1 MHHANA
7 NTLQSIHITQEEVID
22 SIKCLKIGKA
32 SGPDGIDNR
41 ILKETIYQLSY
52 PFCDLFN
59 SCLNTSKMPS
69 CWKIANVCPIFKKGD
84 PSLASNYRPISLL
97 NTIEKVF
104 ERILYK
110 HIFNFLRANSFFAPT
125 QSGFLPGDSTVN
137 QLTYMYNTFCKA
149 LDNGLEVRVVFFD
162 ISKAFDQVWHKGV
175 LCKLQ
180 QAGIRGNL
188 LSFLSNY
195 LADRKQL
202 VILPGSHSSPI
213 EILAGVPQGSIL
225 GPLMFLV
232 YINDIIADINA
243 HIHLFADDTSLFM
256 VVNSP
261 NTTATVLQS
270 DIDKISSWADKW
282 LVCFNPLKSES
293 MLISRKINKP
303 SHPPLNMQNVNIP
316 IVDVH
321 KHLGVFMS
329 NDCTW
334 HVHISFIKEKAWARV
349 HIMRRLKLMLDRN
362 TLEKIYFSFIR
373 PLIEY
378 SDAVFDNCTQCEKD
392 ELEKIQ
398 NEAAR
403 ITSGCTRLVSLED
416 LYNEL
421 GWETISQRRRKH
433 KLILMYKMNTNNVPN
448 YLQSLLPATV
458 GSSNNYSLRNSSHL
472 QTIQARTSLYSNSF
486 LPSTVSEWNNLPDNV
501 KNAESIISFK
511 RLINTNRPIPNI
523 LFSYGERRS
532 QLLHTRLRTNCS
544 ALNEHL
550 FRRNIITSP
559 LCLCG
564 RHETTSHYFLEC
576 THYVHIRG
584 ELFNSISVYSVPC
597 IETILYGDN
606 TRDYLTNTKIADAV
620 HKFIIKSKR
629 FDS

>member
-1 MHHANA
+1 
-7 NTLQSIHITQEEVID
+7 
-22 SIKCLKIGKA
+22 
-32 SGPDGIDNR
+32 
-41 ILKETIYQLSY
+41 LS
-52 PFCDLFN
+52 
-59 SCLNTSKMPS
+59 S
-69 CWKIANVCPIFKKGD
+69 
-84 PSLASNYRPISLL
+84 
-97 NTIEKVF
+97 
-104 ERILYK
+104 
-110 HIFNFLRANSFFAPT
+110 
-125 QSGFLPGDSTVN
+125 
-137 QLTYMYNTFCKA
+137 
-149 LDNGLEVRVVFFD
+149 
-162 ISKAFDQVWHKGV
+162 
-175 LCKLQ
+175 
-180 QAGIRGNL
+180 
-188 LSFLSNY
+188 Y

-202 VILPGSHSSPI
+202 VILPGSHSTPI

-243 HIHLFADDTSLFM
+243 HIQLFADDTSLFM

-261 NTTATVLQS
+261 NATAAVLQS

-334 HVHISFIKEKAWARV
+334 HAHISFIKEKAWTRV
-349 HIMRRLKLMLDRN
+349 NIMRRLKLILDRN

-378 SDAVFDNCTQCEKD
+378 SDAVFDNCTQYEKD

-433 KLILMYKMNTNNVPN
+433 KLILMYKMNSNNVPN

-486 LPSTVSEWNNLPDNV
+486 LPSTVSEWNNLPDDV

-532 QLLHTRLRTNCS
+532 QLLHTRLRTKCS

-597 IETILYGDN
+597 IKTILYGDN
-606 TRDYLTNTKIADAV
+606 TLDYLTNTKIADAV